1 MGKREA
7 LKAMESVAEFISFA
21 VEITEREDPGSYNE
35 EVYKD
40 LAEKCAT
47 VLAYLKQEE

>member
-1 MGKREA
+1 MDKREA
-7 LKAMESVAEFISFA
+7 LKAMESIAEFISFA
-21 VEITEREDPGSYNE
+21 LEITKREDPGSYNE
-35 EVYKD
+35 EAYND